1 MRFENNIEDREL
13 LAKILEELTELPRKY
28 TGVPSCA
35 YIIGPFSIDKDGK
48 LEVDEANLS
57 EYFSDIISVM
67 LEDKMITEEI
77 SESVED
83 EAPEYDEEFEDEF
96 TDEEDEEEFFYDEFD
111 EEPEVEAATEAES
124 QPEFQ
129 PEPEPEPDN
138 EIKTGSESE
147 IIPESEPEN
156 EIETEIESEII
167 PESEPDNEIETEIE
181 SEITLESE
189 PENEIKTG
197 SESEITPE
205 PEPENEIETEIE
217 SEITPEPKPEN
228 EIETEIESEIT
239 PEPKPDNEIETGS
252 ESEITPEPEPGNE
265 IKTEIESEIILEPEP
280 EPELVIAN
288 STDTKERD
296 IADFT
301 SSSIEFPLTEHSAR
315 SIRNLLNMIYNKGSL
330 ISKSVAGN
338 FAVSEGLIAILDET
352 SEPDSIS
359 DLKRVIDD
367 YESEHGASVE
377 GLRIGD
383 EKLTFTGFP
392 VTQNSEAM
400 RVFTQLADAMNE
412 QSISKRH
419 IKAKYVNMPNEKYAM
434 RAWLLQIGMGS
445 AKFKAARKFLLERL
459 SGDMVFRTQEMRERW
474 EKKWLRKNQN
484 LRDEN

>member
-1 MRFENNIEDREL
+1 MRLKPDL
-13 LAKILEELTELPRKY
+13 
-28 TGVPSCA
+28 
-35 YIIGPFSIDKDGK
+35 
-48 LEVDEANLS
+48 
-57 EYFSDIISVM
+57 
-67 LEDKMITEEI
+67 
-77 SESVED
+77 
-83 EAPEYDEEFEDEF
+83 
-96 TDEEDEEEFFYDEFD
+96 
-111 EEPEVEAATEAES
+111 
-124 QPEFQ
+124 
-129 PEPEPEPDN
+129 PEP
-138 EIKTGSESE
+138 K
-147 IIPESEPEN
+147 
-156 EIETEIESEII
+156 
-167 PESEPDNEIETEIE
+167 
-181 SEITLESE
+181 

-197 SESEITPE
+197 S
-205 PEPENEIETEIE
+205 
-217 SEITPEPKPEN
+217 
-228 EIETEIESEIT
+228 
-239 PEPKPDNEIETGS
+239 
-252 ESEITPEPEPGNE
+252 
-265 IKTEIESEIILEPEP
+265 ESEIILEPEP

-296 IADFT
+296 IADFA

-392 VTQNSEAM
+392 VTQNAEAM